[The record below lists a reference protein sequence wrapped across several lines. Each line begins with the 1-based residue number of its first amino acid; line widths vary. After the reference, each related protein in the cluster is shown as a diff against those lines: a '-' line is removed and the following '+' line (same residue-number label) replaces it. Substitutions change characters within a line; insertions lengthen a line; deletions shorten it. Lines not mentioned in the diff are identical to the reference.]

1 MHICGQIVIIFE
13 RKQILQWNLQN
24 MWSESSSVSIV
35 NLEKKIVQF
44 QRYQIFPRGYFFG
57 APCIAIVTQNL
68 SVATAALA
76 SGCN

>member
-1 MHICGQIVIIFE
+1 
-13 RKQILQWNLQN
+13 

-44 QRYQIFPRGYFFG
+44 QGYQIFPRGYFFG